1 MTEFSDCFGEIG
13 TLKNTYHIEIK
24 DNVMP
29 VVTSVRKI
37 HLAKLEKK
45 SKHMIDFDIVKPIQ
59 NPTEWVNGLV
69 VVEKPNG
76 KLRVCINPRPLN
88 KEMFS

>member
-1 MTEFSDCFGEIG
+1 
-13 TLKNTYHIEIK
+13 
-24 DNVMP
+24 MP
-29 VVTSVRKI
+29 VVTFVRKI